1 MSYTYLIYWSRCL
14 IIWALEPII
23 WKFKE
28 LMGWNLQM
36 WLIWTTKQKVC
47 LSLYKRTKPYTNQAK
62 KVYQI
67 GPYVNFRLYLR
78 KTLSVTLTYP
88 YLIFFLI
95 LVNFRAFAIH
105 PNMNLFTGS
114 LDIEIYV
121 STDIFNFHLS
131 PLLLPPPPFFYC
143 FWCIKNIVSNTNLSK
158 HI

>member
-1 MSYTYLIYWSRCL
+1 MR
-14 IIWALEPII
+14 
-23 WKFKE
+23 
-28 LMGWNLQM
+28 
-36 WLIWTTKQKVC
+36 LIWTTKQKVC
-47 LSLYKRTKPYTNQAK
+47 LSLYKRTKPYTNQDK

-67 GPYVNFRLYLR
+67 GTYVNFLLYLR
-78 KTLSVTLTYP
+78 KTLSATLTYP

-131 PLLLPPPPFFYC
+131 PLLLPPPPFF
-143 FWCIKNIVSNTNLSK
+143 LLLLM
-158 HI
+158 H